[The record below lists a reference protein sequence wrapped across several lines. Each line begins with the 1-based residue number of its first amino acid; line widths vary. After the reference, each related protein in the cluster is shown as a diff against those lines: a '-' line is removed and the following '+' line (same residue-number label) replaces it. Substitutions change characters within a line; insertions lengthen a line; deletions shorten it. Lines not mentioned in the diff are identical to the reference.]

1 MLGSVMLTRRELLA
15 TAAAVPVSGSEAKRP
30 NILFLMPDQHRYHA
44 MGCAGNPDVK
54 TPNIDKLASQG
65 VLMLNTIANTPVCCP
80 ARANILTGQYAHR
93 NGMVANDLRLREG
106 GVSLARE
113 FAAAGYRTGFVG
125 KWHLDG
131 GPRLP
136 GFVPPGERRHG
147 YEFWAANQCSHAH
160 FDNTYFRDTPEPI
173 RLGKFE
179 SEGWADLGVEFLE
192 AARSDKRPFYL
203 TIQWGPPHDPYK
215 APEQYRRMYDASK
228 LAMRPNWQ
236 AAAKAPGREE
246 IAHYYGMVTSLD
258 DQVGRL
264 MAKLEELGLAE
275 DTVVIYSSDHGDM
288 LGSHGQRLK
297 RKPWEESIRVPG
309 IVRWPGRIKAG
320 TKNDAIFTHVDFAP
334 TMLGFAGLKAPRTM
348 QGLDLSEVI
357 RGRSSK
363 SPESAYLAI
372 HGTYQG
378 DDTPGAWRGIRT
390 RTHVY
395 ARFKDKPWVLYDIE
409 KDPYELK
416 NLVNSS
422 PALVKEMEAKLAR
435 RMKATGDS
443 WSNDWLGLPEDAGR
457 LYRYRTFYTIKE
469 YEAWARENPA
479 VVK

>member
-1 MLGSVMLTRRELLA
+1 MLTRRELMA
-15 TAAAVPVSGSEAKRP
+15 TAAAAAPVVKGAAAKRP

-65 VLMLNTIANTPVCCP
+65 VQMLNTIANTPVCCP
-80 ARANILTGQYAHR
+80 ARAILLTGQYAHR

-131 GPRLP
+131 GRRLP

-147 YEFWAANQCSHAH
+147 YEFWAANECSHAH

-192 AARSDKRPFYL
+192 AARRDKRPFYL

-228 LAMRPNWQ
+228 IEMRPNWQ

-264 MAKLEELGLAE
+264 MAKLDELGLAD
-275 DTVVIYSSDHGDM
+275 DTVVVYSSDHGDM

-320 TKNDAIFTHVDFAP
+320 ARNDAIFTHVDFAP
-334 TMLGFAGLKAPRTM
+334 TMLGFAGLKAPQAM
-348 QGLDLSEVI
+348 QGMDLSSVI
-357 RGRSSK
+357 RGQSSK

-378 DDTPGAWRGIRT
+378 DDTPNAWRGIRT
-390 RTHVY
+390 KTHVY

-409 KDPYELK
+409 KDSYEMK
-416 NLVNSS
+416 NLVDSS
-422 PALVKEMEAKLAR
+422 PALLKEMEAKLQR
-435 RMKATGDS
+435 RMKETGDS

-457 LYRYRTFYTIKE
+457 LYRHRTFYTIKE
-469 YEAWARENPA
+469 YETWARENPA

>member
-1 MLGSVMLTRRELLA
+1 MLGGEMITRRGLL
-15 TAAAVPVSGSEAKRP
+15 TAAAAPVVAGAETKRP

-65 VLMLNTIANTPVCCP
+65 VQMLNTIANTPVCCP
-80 ARANILTGQYAHR
+80 ARANLLTGQYAHR

-192 AARSDKRPFYL
+192 AARRDKRPFYL

-228 LAMRPNWQ
+228 IAMRPNWR
-236 AAAKAPGREE
+236 AAPKAPGRED

-264 MAKLEELGLAE
+264 MAKLDELGLAE

-309 IVRWPGRIKAG
+309 IVRWPGRIRPG
-320 TKNDAIFTHVDFAP
+320 TRNDAIFTHVDFAP
-334 TMLGFAGLKAPRTM
+334 TMLGFAGLKAPRAM
-348 QGLDLSEVI
+348 QGLDLSGVI
-357 RGRSSK
+357 RGQSSK

-390 RTHVY
+390 KTHVY
-395 ARFKDKPWVLYDIE
+395 ARFKDKPWVLYNIE
-409 KDPYELK
+409 NDPYEMK
-416 NLVNSS
+416 NLVDSS
-422 PALVKEMEAKLAR
+422 PALVRELDAKLQQ
-435 RMKATGDS
+435 RMKEIGDS

-457 LYRYRTFYTIKE
+457 LYRHRTFYTIKE